1 MTTATRQAEAPA
13 ALRIAIPMRLEPLL
27 YGAICL
33 AVFAG
38 FQGGRYYLA
47 NRLQELGIACALLL
61 FAVGAW
67 RALFRLSRSEWT
79 RWVMAPVCLIGGIMV
94 ISATVFTLNF
104 KGNLLYSVFSAR
116 EFLLAF
122 MGPGIYLLC
131 RCGLPQANVERC
143 LWVTFVALMIN
154 YLFFYFTMDLRAAFF
169 SRDHTISNLV
179 TYDAWRGFRLKP
191 PLFAIMI
198 VLLGSL
204 VLLRQAQ
211 GTLMRLGALLTI
223 GLAAWIW
230 SIVLFRSTLAAMLL
244 SVLLYPLFLS
254 SRKRVPVIVV
264 LVPLGLIA
272 APIIASLALENFLGA
287 DGGSIRAKAFA
298 QAFAHIPNH
307 PILGA
312 GEDSAYGDSYQDIV
326 APYFFPSDLGLIG
339 VTYKYG
345 VAGVALYLFMHGK
358 IWLRSWRANIA
369 QGEHAGRSNPLI
381 WGFLIFFTAQTFN
394 LALNPGLAYA
404 QGITAGT
411 LALALAS
418 LVLATYRADSR
429 SKLQTAAH
437 SETQGGSIALE
448 P

>member
-1 MTTATRQAEAPA
+1 VNATATPV
-13 ALRIAIPMRLEPLL
+13 AISPTARMAVPMRLEPII
-27 YGAICL
+27 YGVICL

-61 FAVGAW
+61 FAIGAW
-67 RALFRLSRSEWT
+67 RALFRLSRGEWM
-79 RWVMAPVCLIGGIMV
+79 RWVMAPICLIGGIML
-94 ISATVFTLNF
+94 ISAAVFTLNF
-104 KGNLLYSVFSAR
+104 DGRLLYSVFSAR

-131 RCGLPQANVERC
+131 RCGLPRENVERC
-143 LWVTFVALMIN
+143 LWITFVALMIN

-169 SRDHTISNLV
+169 SSDHTISNLV

-198 VLLGSL
+198 ALLGSL

-211 GTLMRLGALLTI
+211 GAVLYLGALLTI
-223 GLAAWIW
+223 ALAAWIW
-230 SIVLFRSTLAAMLL
+230 SIVLFRSTLATMLL

-254 SRKRVPVIVV
+254 SRNRVPVIVV
-264 LVPLGLIA
+264 LIPLALIA
-272 APIIASLALENFLGA
+272 APIVGSLALENFLGA

-326 APYFFPSDLGLIG
+326 APYFFPSDLGLVG

-345 VAGVALYLFMHGK
+345 FAGVMLYLFMHGK
-358 IWLRSWRANIA
+358 IWLRSWQANIA
-369 QGEHAGRSNPLI
+369 LRERTGRCNPLI

-404 QGITAGT
+404 QGITAGS

-418 LVLATYRADSR
+418 LVLVPSQDDELT
-429 SKLQTAAH
+429 
-437 SETQGGSIALE
+437 LE

>member
-1 MTTATRQAEAPA
+1 MTTQPSQSDARL
-13 ALRIAIPMRLEPLL
+13 ALPLRLEPLV

-47 NRLQELGIACALLL
+47 NRLQELGIACALAL
-61 FAVGAW
+61 FIMGAW
-67 RALFRLSRSEWT
+67 RGLFRLRQAEWQ
-79 RWVMAPVCLIGGIMV
+79 RWVVTPIALIGGIMV
-94 ISATVFTLNF
+94 ISATVFSLNF
-104 KGNLLYSVFSAR
+104 EGRLLFSIFSAR

-131 RCGLPQANVERC
+131 RCGLSREAVERC
-143 LWVTFVALMIN
+143 LWFSFVALMIN

-169 SRDHTISNLV
+169 SSDHTISNLV

-198 VLLGSL
+198 ALLGSL
-204 VLLRQAQ
+204 ALLRETRGA
-211 GTLMRLGALLTI
+211 GRRLGALAIIT
-223 GLAAWIW
+223 LATWIW
-230 SIVLFRSTLAAMLL
+230 SIVLFRSTLATMVL
-244 SVLLYPLFLS
+244 SIFLYPVFLA
-254 SRKRVPVIVV
+254 SRNRVPLVVV
-264 LVPLGLIA
+264 LIPLGLIA
-272 APIIASLALENFLGA
+272 APIVGSLALDNFLGA

-312 GEDSAYGDSYQDIV
+312 GEDSAYGESYQDIV
-326 APYFFPSDLGLIG
+326 APYFFPSDLGLVG

-345 VAGVALYLFMHGK
+345 IAGVALYLFMHGK
-358 IWLRSWRANIA
+358 IWVRLWQANIA
-369 QGEHAGRSNPLI
+369 VREHEGRGNPLI

-404 QGITAGT
+404 QGITAGS

-418 LVLATYRADSR
+418 LTLI
-429 SKLQTAAH
+429 AAPRP
-437 SETQGGSIALE
+437 GLE
-448 P
+448 PDTNPDILETPAISAAS